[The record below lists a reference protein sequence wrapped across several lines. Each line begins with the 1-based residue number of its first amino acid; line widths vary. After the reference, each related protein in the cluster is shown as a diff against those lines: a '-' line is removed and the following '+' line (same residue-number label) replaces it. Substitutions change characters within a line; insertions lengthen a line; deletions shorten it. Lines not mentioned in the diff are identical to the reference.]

1 VFETQQTQELTCT
14 GTSTVEAQKVEY
26 KKPTYAPKLVNSE
39 TASLASK
46 EATPPMPSKRF
57 EVKTDS
63 LLKPVTSNDKTARQ
77 VSETIGRINSN
88 TIGASVPP
96 LESGKAPQK
105 PDDERASRRL
115 SQTSVRMNL
124 FEARSQTPDYAPRP
138 REPRASSRV
147 SERMSWHKDFEDA
160 TKNPG
165 RDFVFKKLEGGVA
178 AKLAQ
183 LEGKQPPGGLS
194 RSNSTVSRSSDM
206 YSIEAG
212 NSRIARRGTLEGES
226 RPGNISNVVDGS
238 FKQKLENVTGNI
250 AERVQKASSS
260 DLRGL
265 GILTTKNAV
274 GVPQDVLDLIALSG
288 VDQEAA
294 INEYLQRNKLGKTK
308 TWDLDEVQKQIKEAD
323 DLVFSGEKK
332 DAAPLI
338 AKVVQPA
345 NDGSPKSAPVTKND
359 AVSSSKKEVVA
370 HAPQRA
376 VSGLTSEALRLSAV
390 DEKKRFQV
398 DHIED
403 IKTPSSSS
411 SPTNQFVGD
420 LAETSKASNQDS
432 AKVHTAVQEPAKNG
446 KAISSPSTAS
456 TQTPAFN
463 AAALPQF

>member
-1 VFETQQTQELTCT
+1 
-14 GTSTVEAQKVEY
+14 
-26 KKPTYAPKLVNSE
+26 
-39 TASLASK
+39 
-46 EATPPMPSKRF
+46 
-57 EVKTDS
+57 
-63 LLKPVTSNDKTARQ
+63 
-77 VSETIGRINSN
+77 
-88 TIGASVPP
+88 
-96 LESGKAPQK
+96 
-105 PDDERASRRL
+105 
-115 SQTSVRMNL
+115 
-124 FEARSQTPDYAPRP
+124 
-138 REPRASSRV
+138 
-147 SERMSWHKDFEDA
+147 
-160 TKNPG
+160 
-165 RDFVFKKLEGGVA
+165 
-178 AKLAQ
+178 
-183 LEGKQPPGGLS
+183 
-194 RSNSTVSRSSDM
+194 M

-260 DLRGL
+260 DLHGL

-332 DAAPLI
+332 DAAPPI
-338 AKVVQPA
+338 AKAVQPA

-370 HAPQRA
+370 QAPQRA